1 MPSNIF
7 RALIKSKKQKIVKI
21 IEKFPRKIGV
31 LNIDNLISY
40 KIKNLSKFKI
50 INKKII
56 LKKIFKLA
64 LSSNLSSRYPIKK
77 KIKLPMKIVK
87 FKTMLSPLIVM
98 SLLFTKD
105 NKKKKIKFEKIISP
119 PILEILILCI
129 FLLEFGKS

>member
-21 IEKFPRKIGV
+21 IEKFPKEIGV

-40 KIKNLSKFKI
+40 KVKNLSKFII

-56 LKKIFKLA
+56 WKKIFKFA

-77 KIKLPMKIVK
+77 KIKQPKKIIK
-87 FKTMLSPLIVM
+87 FEPILSPLIVM
-98 SLLFTKD
+98 RLLFGKD
-105 NKKKKIKFEKIISP
+105 NKKKKIKFEKIINP